1 MWAVALAL
9 QASAAVPYWR
19 DPRVHNLGN
28 AGIGGGIHAAMA
40 PLATHVIDRIAYG
53 GVDVR
58 KRVLAEHTRPGDDV
72 VDFGCGTG
80 FSTAASCTGVDTSA
94 EMLWIAQRVH
104 PRKTFVSGNAE
115 TWGLPASKDVV
126 TVMFVLHEV
135 PQLARRRIL
144 RNAAQVAKD
153 KVVVA
158 DIIPTYAP
166 SNTMLMGEPFVLE
179 YLEHIDEDVA
189 IVAEQTGRRV
199 VVEDLLGRVRTWVL
213 HHPTPPRTG
222 RRAPARR
229 R

>member
-1 MWAVALAL
+1 MWAVALVL

-94 EMLWIAQRVH
+94 EMLGIAQRVH

-126 TVMFVLHEV
+126 TVMFVLHERRSR
-135 PQLARRRIL
+135 PRTARATRGPSWPPLTCSGENERSRRR
-144 RNAAQVAKD
+144 RCVC
-153 KVVVA
+153 
-158 DIIPTYAP
+158 
-166 SNTMLMGEPFVLE
+166 
-179 YLEHIDEDVA
+179 
-189 IVAEQTGRRV
+189 
-199 VVEDLLGRVRTWVL
+199 
-213 HHPTPPRTG
+213 
-222 RRAPARR
+222 
-229 R
+229 